1 MENGNLFRGS
11 GPTGPQG
18 YGAACAT
25 GEGSEGMAEDTTYDL
40 IAATGC
46 PTGIAHTYM
55 AKEALEKAAAAKGL
69 TIKVETHGQVGIEN
83 EVTPAQI
90 KAAKA
95 VIVAADK
102 DVQAER
108 FAGKPMISVG
118 VTAAIKDPEGLIDK
132 ALAAKAEGELSEE
145 VANASS
151 DDAAPE
157 KESVGHIIYKHLM
170 NGVSHMLVFVVAGGV
185 LTAVSFLWG
194 ITSFDSTAA
203 DYNSFAAMLKIIG
216 GIAMNLMVPV
226 LAAYIAESIGKRP
239 ALVPGFVAGMIAITG
254 LPVSPETGLIDAGGA
269 GVGFGFLG
277 GIVGGFVAGYV
288 IVGLEKLLS
297 GMPKNLDGLK
307 AIFLYPLLSTF
318 ITGLIML
325 GISGPMAA
333 INTGMMSFLE
343 GLEASGPIVLGLA
356 IGCMCAF
363 DMGGPV
369 NKAAYVTGTA
379 LLTEAL
385 QAGIGTPTYNFGTNF
400 MAAVSAACIV
410 PPLITAFAVIVGKKY
425 FSKEDHDAGIV
436 NIVLGCTHITE
447 GAIPFMTK
455 NIWPVMPIMMC
466 GSSIAAILT
475 ILFGVHDPAPHGGFL
490 VLPVVDGWYL
500 WLIAIFAG
508 VLVGGILYVIFKR
521 NEYHKNGDKVVE

>member
-1 MENGNLFRGS
+1 
-11 GPTGPQG
+11 
-18 YGAACAT
+18 
-25 GEGSEGMAEDTTYDL
+25 
-40 IAATGC
+40 
-46 PTGIAHTYM
+46 
-55 AKEALEKAAAAKGL
+55 
-69 TIKVETHGQVGIEN
+69 
-83 EVTPAQI
+83 
-90 KAAKA
+90 
-95 VIVAADK
+95 
-102 DVQAER
+102 
-108 FAGKPMISVG
+108 
-118 VTAAIKDPEGLIDK
+118 
-132 ALAAKAEGELSEE
+132 
-145 VANASS
+145 
-151 DDAAPE
+151 
-157 KESVGHIIYKHLM
+157 
-170 NGVSHMLVFVVAGGV
+170 
-185 LTAVSFLWG
+185 
-194 ITSFDSTAA
+194 
-203 DYNSFAAMLKIIG
+203 
-216 GIAMNLMVPV
+216 
-226 LAAYIAESIGKRP
+226 
-239 ALVPGFVAGMIAITG
+239 
-254 LPVSPETGLIDAGGA
+254 
-269 GVGFGFLG
+269 
-277 GIVGGFVAGYV
+277 
-288 IVGLEKLLS
+288 
-297 GMPKNLDGLK
+297 
-307 AIFLYPLLSTF
+307 
-318 ITGLIML
+318 ML

>member
-108 FAGKPMISVG
+108 FAGKPMVSVG

-132 ALAAKAEGELSEE
+132 ALAAKAQGELSEE

-151 DDAAPE
+151 DNSSSDE

-239 ALVPGFVAGMIAITG
+239 ALVPGFVAGMIAIQG
-254 LPVSPETGLIDAGGA
+254 LPVNAETGMIDAGGA

-277 GIVGGFVAGYV
+277 GIVGGIHAVVDDLVAHRLDDLAQG
-288 IVGLEKLLS
+288 GLDQ
-297 GMPKNLDGLK
+297 G
-307 AIFLYPLLSTF
+307 
-318 ITGLIML
+318 
-325 GISGPMAA
+325 
-333 INTGMMSFLE
+333 
-343 GLEASGPIVLGLA
+343 VLGGLA
-356 IGCMCAF
+356 VLIDQSDF
-363 DMGGPV
+363 HNSLSP
-369 NKAAYVTGTA
+369 
-379 LLTEAL
+379 
-385 QAGIGTPTYNFGTNF
+385 F
-400 MAAVSAACIV
+400 IV
-410 PPLITAFAVIVGKKY
+410 KFYIT
-425 FSKEDHDAGIV
+425 S
-436 NIVLGCTHITE
+436 
-447 GAIPFMTK
+447 
-455 NIWPVMPIMMC
+455 
-466 GSSIAAILT
+466 
-475 ILFGVHDPAPHGGFL
+475 
-490 VLPVVDGWYL
+490 
-500 WLIAIFAG
+500 
-508 VLVGGILYVIFKR
+508 
-521 NEYHKNGDKVVE
+521 